1 MVKYDTWRRKVKN
14 LNAVTGSTINPKKSY
29 KLFYIL
35 SFAFSAVNEGYS
47 MSPTQSAILSTGSA
61 GTLSGKSYKN
71 AERWIYERW
80 RGAIDKSATVLR
92 AYDAYT
98 RGVLSLSEFNQIA
111 KDWSDDLR
119 LRRKEYPGAGS
130 D

>member
-29 KLFYIL
+29 ARYVTALK
-35 SFAFSAVNEGYS
+35 EGYS
-47 MSPTQSAILSTGSA
+47 LSPTQEAITAIGSA
-61 GTLSGKSYKN
+61 GNLSGKSYKTAEKWI
-71 AERWIYERW
+71 AERWK
-80 RGAIDKSATVLR
+80 GAIDKSATVLR

-98 RGVLSLSEFNQIA
+98 RGVLSLSDFNQIA
-111 KDWSDDLR
+111 KDWSDELR
-119 LRRKEYPGAGS
+119 LRRQEYAGAGS

>member
-14 LNAVTGSTINPKKSY
+14 LNTVTGSTINPKKSY
-29 KLFYIL
+29 ERYIT
-35 SFAFSAVNEGYS
+35 AINEGYS
-47 MSPTQSAILSTGSA
+47 ISPTQSAILSTGSA
-61 GTLSGKSYKN
+61 GNLSGKSYKN
-71 AERWIYERW
+71 AERWIYDRW
-80 RGAIDKSATVLR
+80 RGAIDKSNTVLR

-98 RGVLSLSEFNQIA
+98 RGVLSLSDFNQIA

-119 LRRKEYPGAGS
+119 LRRQEYAGAGS

>member
-14 LNAVTGSTINPKKSY
+14 LNTATGSTINAKKSY
-29 KLFYIL
+29 DRYLTALK
-35 SFAFSAVNEGYS
+35 EGYS
-47 MSPTQSAILSTGSA
+47 LSPTQEAITAIGSS
-61 GTLSGKSYKN
+61 GKLSGSSYKTAEKWI
-71 AERWIYERW
+71 AERWK
-80 RGAIDKSATVLR
+80 GAIDKSSTVLR

-98 RGVLSLSEFNQIA
+98 RGVLSLSDFNQIA

-119 LRRKEYPGAGS
+119 LRRQEYAGAGS